1 MVDKKDLRKIIVEEL
16 KQVIDNIKGDKISR
30 ACIGLTLEGSELG
43 PRELIR
49 GAEEAVR
56 DKPMLEVVLVGSQNY
71 GSPLAFFK
79 TGETLKEC
87 HKEME
92 LLLDEGEIDGAVTLH
107 YDFPIG
113 VTTVGRAITPGRGR
127 EIFISSTTGTSA
139 INRVE
144 AMILNVI
151 YGVAIAKSHG
161 IEMPTVGVL
170 NIEGARIVDKAIND
184 LIKAGYP
191 IQSGVSLRSDGGM
204 VLRGND
210 LLAGGVDVVVGD
222 SLTGN
227 ILIKIFSAFN
237 TGGDYEGI
245 GYGYGPATGK
255 GYKRK
260 VAIISRASGAP
271 VVKGALLDM
280 FQCLRGDYKKKVED
294 ELLKAEK
301 AGLRE
306 IIGKYSSTLIEK
318 KVEPLKKVVKPKPVD
333 EEIPGIDVLMIDDAV
348 VVLLNEGVYAE
359 ACMGCTGPAVRV
371 SKEDKEKAL
380 KLLKDKEIL

>member
-1 MVDKKDLRKIIVEEL
+1 MVDKQDLRKIITEEL
-16 KQVIDNIKGDKISR
+16 KQVIDNIKGNMVSKT
-30 ACIGLTLEGSELG
+30 CIGLTIEGSEHG
-43 PRELIR
+43 PEELIR
-49 GAEEAVR
+49 GAEAAVR
-56 DKPMLEVVLVGSQNY
+56 ENPFLEVVLIGSQNY
-71 GSPLAFFK
+71 GSQLSFNKA
-79 TGETLKEC
+79 GESLKEC

-113 VTTVGRAITPGRGR
+113 VTTVGRAITPGTGR
-127 EIFISSTTGTSA
+127 EIYISSTTGTSA

-144 AMILNVI
+144 AMALNTI

-161 IEMPTVGVL
+161 IAKPSVGVL
-170 NIEGARIVDKAIND
+170 NIEGGRVVERVIND
-184 LIKAGYP
+184 LVRAGYP
-191 IQSGVSLRSDGGM
+191 IQLGVSLRADGGM

-210 LLAGGVDVVVGD
+210 LLAGGVDVVVCD

-227 ILIKIFSAFN
+227 ILVKIFSAFH
-237 TGGDYEGI
+237 TGGDYESI

-255 GYKRK
+255 GYKTK

-271 VVKGALLDM
+271 VVKGAILDM
-280 FQCLRGDYKKKVED
+280 YQCLRGNYIKRVED

-306 IIGKYSSTLIEK
+306 IIGKYTANLAEK
-318 KVEPLKKVVKPKPVD
+318 KAEPVKQVITPKPVD

-371 SKEDKEKAL
+371 SHEDKEKAI
-380 KLLKDKEIL
+380 KLLKVKELL

>member
-1 MVDKKDLRKIIVEEL
+1 MDTKDLKKIITEEF
-16 KQVIDNIKGDKISR
+16 KQVIDKIKRDMISKT
-30 ACIGLTLEGSELG
+30 CIGLTLEGNEHG
-43 PRELIR
+43 PKELIK
-49 GAEEAVR
+49 GAEEAGR
-56 DKPMLEVVLVGSQNY
+56 DNPMLEVVLIGSQNY
-71 GSPLAFFK
+71 GSQLSFYK
-79 TGETLKEC
+79 TGESLKEC

-127 EIFISSTTGTSA
+127 EIYISSTTGTSA

-161 IEMPTVGVL
+161 IEKPTVGVL
-170 NIEGARIVDKAIND
+170 NIEGGRVVEKAIND
-184 LIKAGYP
+184 LNRAGYP
-191 IQSGVSLRSDGGM
+191 IQSGISLRSDGGM

-210 LLAGGVDVVVGD
+210 LLAGGVEVVVCD

-227 ILIKIFSAFN
+227 ILVKIFSAFH
-237 TGGDYEGI
+237 TGGDYEGV

-255 GYKRK
+255 EYKRK

-271 VVKGALLDM
+271 VVKGAILDM
-280 FQCLRGDYKKKVED
+280 FRCLRGDYVKKVEE

-306 IIGKYSSTLIEK
+306 IIGRYTTKLAEK
-318 KVEPLKKVVKPKPVD
+318 KVEPVKLVVKPIPVD

-348 VVLLNEGVYAE
+348 DILLNEGVYAE

-380 KLLKDKEIL
+380 RLLKEKGMI

>member
-1 MVDKKDLRKIIVEEL
+1 MEKKDLKKIITEEL
-16 KQVIDNIKGDKISR
+16 KQVIGQIKGDWISKT
-30 ACIGLTLEGSELG
+30 CIGLTLEGSEHG
-43 PRELIR
+43 PQELIR

-56 DKPMLEVVLVGSQNY
+56 DNPMLEVVLIGSQNY
-71 GSPLAFFK
+71 GSQLSLNK

-127 EIFISSTTGTSA
+127 EIYISSTTGTSA

-161 IEMPTVGVL
+161 IKKPTVGVL
-170 NIEGARIVDKAIND
+170 NIEGGRVVEKAIND
-184 LIKAGYP
+184 LVRAGYP
-191 IQSGVSLRSDGGM
+191 LQSGISLRSDGGM

-227 ILIKIFSAFN
+227 ILVKIFSAFH

-255 GYKRK
+255 GYKTK

-271 VVKGALLDM
+271 VVKGAILDM
-280 FQCLRGDYKKKVED
+280 FQCLRGDYIKKVED

-306 IIGKYSSTLIEK
+306 IIGKYTATLAEK
-318 KVEPLKKVVKPKPVD
+318 KVEPVKQVVTPKPVD

-371 SKEDKEKAL
+371 SQEDKEKAL
-380 KLLKDKEIL
+380 RLLKDKGII